1 MKNTCINCGVSIPF
15 YERGILTIQGKEALN
30 VSTLSFSGERS
41 EKYTYHFKYKSFSDL
56 LKMLHEIEPA
66 LSNGSWGAGFSEGL
80 QNIRILPFED
90 FKKRMVNREA
100 VEFIQ
105 RGKLLSYFQPIINL
119 QQNEELYGFESLLRS
134 GDDEMVI
141 SPAVLFQTA
150 NETGLHSL
158 LDQRARETAIRCR
171 KDQLTKGIKSFINF
185 LPSTIYNPEFCLQH
199 TFSFVEKYDVD
210 PADLVFEVVE
220 TEKIEDV
227 EHLKS
232 VFEVYRREGMKV
244 ALDDVGAGFATL
256 EMLSKLKPDYMKID
270 RAYID
275 HCDVKKDHQE
285 FLIEVT
291 RISKELGI
299 RVLAEGIERKEEL
312 EYCKWL
318 GVDLAQGYYIGKPVR
333 EAKVPLFN

>member
-15 YERGILTIQGKEALN
+15 YEKGFLTIQGEEELN
-30 VSTLSFSGERS
+30 FSSFSFSGERS
-41 EKYTYHFKYKSFSDL
+41 KKYTYQINYKSFGEL
-56 LKMLHEIEPA
+56 LKMLHELEPV
-66 LSNGSWGAGFSEGL
+66 LSAGSWAAGISAEL
-80 QNIRILPFED
+80 HQDSRILPFSD
-90 FKKRMVNREA
+90 FKKRMDNRKT

-105 RGKLLSYFQPIINL
+105 SGKLISHFQPIIDLKNDI
-119 QQNEELYGFESLLRS
+119 LYGYESLLRS
-134 GDDEMVI
+134 GDNDYEI
-141 SPAVLFQTA
+141 SPGVLFQTA

-199 TFSFVEKYDVD
+199 TFGFVEKYDVD

-220 TEKIEDV
+220 TEKITDV

-232 VFEVYRREGMKV
+232 VFEVYKREGMKV

-256 EMLSKLKPDYMKID
+256 EMLSSLKPDYVKID
-270 RAYID
+270 RSYID
-275 HCDVKKDHQE
+275 HCDSNKASQS
-285 FLIEVT
+285 FLKEVT
-291 RISKELGI
+291 HISRELGV

-312 EYCKWL
+312 EYCKSI
-318 GVDLAQGYYIGKPVR
+318 GVDLAQGYYIGKPLK
-333 EAKVPLFN
+333 EAKVPLLI